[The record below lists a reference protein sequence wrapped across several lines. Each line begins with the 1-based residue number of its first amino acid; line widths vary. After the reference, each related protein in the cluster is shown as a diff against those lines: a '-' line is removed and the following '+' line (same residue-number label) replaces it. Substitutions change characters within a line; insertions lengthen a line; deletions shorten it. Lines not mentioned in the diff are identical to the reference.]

1 MHQLEVREF
10 TRRSFP
16 VQAVEVTEEN
26 LKEVAQW
33 CGGKVKTFHGETYIH
48 VPVKMPN
55 NPYKSPNP
63 FKAFIGYRVLKS
75 ETGFRVY
82 RPDAFEAAFEPVH

>member
-1 MHQLEVREF
+1 MQELEIEEF
-10 TRRSFP
+10 TRKSFP

-26 LKEVAQW
+26 LHQVAQW
-33 CGGKVKTFHGETYIH
+33 CKGKVKTFHGETYIH

-55 NPYKSPNP
+55 NPHKPPNP
-63 FKAFIGYRVLKS
+63 FKAYVGYRVLKS

-82 RPDAFEAAFEPVH
+82 SPQAFEAAFEPAH